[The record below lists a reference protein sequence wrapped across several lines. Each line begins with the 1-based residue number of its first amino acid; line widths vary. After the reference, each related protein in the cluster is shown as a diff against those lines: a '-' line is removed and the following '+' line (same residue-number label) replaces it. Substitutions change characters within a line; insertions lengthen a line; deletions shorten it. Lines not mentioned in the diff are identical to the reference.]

1 MTLFTMISKLSDN
14 EIFAMPF
21 DNETITLVKYNPEE
35 TPNYIKGMVSIG
47 QVDYDHIDDYISR
60 PTIDLE
66 NDTLTEAD
74 KALLKEV
81 FNL

>member
-1 MTLFTMISKLSDN
+1 MTLYTMMEKLADN
-14 EIFAMPF
+14 NIFAMPF
-21 DNETITLVKYNPEE
+21 DGYTITLVKYNAQE
-35 TPNYIKGMVSIG
+35 TANYLPGMVSIG
-47 QVDYDHIDDYISR
+47 QVDYDYIDNYISN
-60 PTIDLE
+60 PSIDLE

>member
-1 MTLFTMISKLSDN
+1 MTLYEMMEKIAEN
-14 EIFAMPF
+14 NIFARPDDF
-21 DNETITLVKYNPEE
+21 ETVCLMKYNEEE
-35 TPNYIKGMVSIG
+35 TENYLRGMVSIG
-47 QVDYDHIDDYISR
+47 QVDYDYIDNYVSH
-60 PTIDLE
+60 PKIDLE